1 MPTVSIQWK
10 VTLLAGLCLLCTI
23 ALLTGSALYQ
33 ADHGLQRVKL
43 ANADM
48 LEAAA
53 QARLQARAEQQREAL
68 QRFFAETHAFTGQFG
83 RQVLQLRGQGSRHGV
98 DAQALRQEMVQLVH
112 NELKANNALFS
123 LYLVFEPN
131 ALDGQDSRFAGATA
145 LGSNARGRFSV
156 YRARTGS
163 ADVTQTVEEEKIT
176 DPTAMPDGTPYNAW
190 YQCPREMRQACVLN
204 PYFDEASGQPV
215 LMTSLVI
222 PLFEDGKVVAVI
234 GADISLSH
242 LQQLSLEG
250 SRQLY
255 DGQGDVRIVSPAGFL
270 AGDSR
275 HANLL
280 GQPLAKS
287 LDDASAREILA
298 VQATGNSRV
307 LSRDGQLRI
316 VDPLQVIPGSAA
328 WSLVL
333 DVPRQVLLAPSLA
346 LEKEL
351 DAGNVAA
358 TVRQIAFGSGLALL
372 VLLLLWLTVR
382 GVTRPIL
389 GLARMLGDIVNGNGD
404 LTQRLTY
411 RGRDELSA
419 LVAGFNLFLDMLQPV
434 IRDVKGSVQDARA
447 TADRSAALST
457 QISAGM
463 QQQFREI
470 EQVATASQQ
479 MSSSA
484 HDVASSAAMAADAAR
499 GADAATCDGL
509 AVIGHTSQVIDSLA
523 ADMNQAMAQVESLA
537 TSSEQIG
544 SVLEVIRAIAEQTNL
559 LALNAA
565 IEAARAGEA
574 GRGFAVVADEVQRL
588 AERSSSATR
597 QIEALVRAIQVDTN
611 EAVISMEQTT
621 AEVVRGARLAQ
632 DAGVALEEI
641 EGVSQTLAEL
651 ILSISDAAQLQT
663 SAAGQISHTMA
674 IIQQITSQTSSG
686 STATA
691 ESIGNLARMAS
702 EMRRSV
708 SGFTLPSTAESR

>member
-23 ALLTGSALYQ
+23 ALLIGSALYQ
-33 ADHGLQRVKL
+33 ADHSLQRVKL

-53 QARLQARAEQQREAL
+53 QARLQARAEQQMEAL
-68 QRFFAETHAFTGQFG
+68 QRFFADSHAFTGQFG
-83 RQVLQLRGQGSRHGV
+83 RQVLQLRTQGSRYGV

-112 NELKANNALFS
+112 NELKANKALFS

-131 ALDGQDSRFAGATA
+131 ALDGQDSRFAGATS
-145 LGSNARGRFSV
+145 LGSNAKGRFSV
-156 YRARTGS
+156 YRAQTGG
-163 ADVTQTVEEEKIT
+163 ADVTQTVEEEKIV

-190 YQCPREMRQACVLN
+190 YQCPRETRQACVLN

-222 PLFEDGKVVAVI
+222 PLFEDGKVIAVI

-275 HANLL
+275 HADLL

-298 VQATGNSRV
+298 VQATGKSRV

-316 VDPLQVIPGSAA
+316 VEPLQVIPGSAP

-351 DAGNVAA
+351 DAGNVSAA
-358 TVRQIAFGSGLALL
+358 VRQITFGIGLALL

-389 GLARMLGDIVNGNGD
+389 GLAGMLGDIVDGNGD
-404 LTQRLTY
+404 LTRRLTY

-419 LVAGFNLFLDMLQPV
+419 LVGGFNRFLDMLQPV
-434 IRDVKGSVQDARA
+434 IRDVQGAVQDARA

-479 MSSSA
+479 MSSSTQ
-484 HDVASSAAMAADAAR
+484 DVANSAAMAADAAR
-499 GADAATCDGL
+499 GADTATCDGL
-509 AVIGHTSQVIDSLA
+509 AVIGQTSQVIASLA
-523 ADMNQAMAQVESLA
+523 ADMTQAMTQVESLA
-537 TSSEQIG
+537 TSSARIG

-574 GRGFAVVADEVQRL
+574 GRGFAVVADEVRSLAQRTQ
-588 AERSSSATR
+588 ASVEEIRQVIERLQQGTG
-597 QIEALVRAIQVDTN
+597 
-611 EAVISMEQTT
+611 
-621 AEVVRGARLAQ
+621 EVVDAMQGSHRLAQ
-632 DAGVALEEI
+632 GSVAQVNQAVAALQRIGGAVAVITDMNLQIASAAEEQSAVAEEI
-641 EGVSQTLAEL
+641 NGNVAGIRDVTES
-651 ILSISDAAQLQT
+651 LSGQAQA
-663 SAAGQISHTMA
+663 SAQISQSLNQLA
-674 IIQQITSQTSSG
+674 NQQR
-686 STATA
+686 
-691 ESIGNLARMAS
+691 NLMEQFR
-702 EMRRSV
+702 V
-708 SGFTLPSTAESR
+708 

>member
-83 RQVLQLRGQGSRHGV
+83 RQVLQLRSQGSRHGV

-131 ALDGQDSRFAGATA
+131 ALDGQDSRFAGATS

-190 YQCPREMRQACVLN
+190 YQCPRETRQACVLN

-316 VDPLQVIPGSAA
+316 VEPLQVIPGSAA

-358 TVRQIAFGSGLALL
+358 TVRQIAFGTGLALL

-470 EQVATASQQ
+470 EQVASASQQ

-509 AVIGHTSQVIDSLA
+509 AVIGHTRQVIDSLA

-574 GRGFAVVADEVQRL
+574 GRGFAVVADEVRSLARRTQASVEEIRQVIERLQQGTDEVVDAMQGSHQLAQGSVAQVNQAVAALQRIGG
-588 AERSSSATR
+588 A
-597 QIEALVRAIQVDTN
+597 V
-611 EAVISMEQTT
+611 AVITDMNLQIASAAEEQSAVAEEINGNVAGIRDVTESLSGQAQASAQISRSLNQVANQQQNLMEQFR
-621 AEVVRGARLAQ
+621 V
-632 DAGVALEEI
+632 
-641 EGVSQTLAEL
+641 
-651 ILSISDAAQLQT
+651 
-663 SAAGQISHTMA
+663 
-674 IIQQITSQTSSG
+674 
-686 STATA
+686 
-691 ESIGNLARMAS
+691 
-702 EMRRSV
+702 
-708 SGFTLPSTAESR
+708 